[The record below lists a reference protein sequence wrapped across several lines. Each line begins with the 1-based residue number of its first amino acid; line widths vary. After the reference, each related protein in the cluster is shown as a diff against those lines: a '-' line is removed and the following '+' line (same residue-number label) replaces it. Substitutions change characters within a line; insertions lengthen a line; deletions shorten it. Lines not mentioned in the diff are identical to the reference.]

1 MDLLE
6 IKHSQLVGQA
16 AVRKI
21 WVQGLSQCFVSHLEI
36 TSQRLLRKT
45 IEEFLSKINGRALEA
60 APCTALRVWS
70 LLNFGRTR
78 TKTGSTAVALDS
90 DQLACITGLQLSQ
103 YWISLEVIVTTV
115 NWFLCANEISMDFV
129 LQTKAP
135 RIKCLNLRWSLSN
148 KKVLEQI
155 CLAATYVEN
164 SVPCRAA
171 NLDLRLDHEDDF
183 CSDSNWRV

>member
-60 APCTALRVWS
+60 ALLHSFEGLESFELWTNKDKDRVNS
-70 LLNFGRTR
+70 SCFGQRPACLYNGVATLAILNQFG
-78 TKTGSTAVALDS
+78 SHS
-90 DQLACITGLQLSQ
+90 DNRQLIFMS
-103 YWISLEVIVTTV
+103 
-115 NWFLCANEISMDFV
+115 
-129 LQTKAP
+129 K
-135 RIKCLNLRWSLSN
+135 
-148 KKVLEQI
+148 
-155 CLAATYVEN
+155 
-164 SVPCRAA
+164 
-171 NLDLRLDHEDDF
+171 
-183 CSDSNWRV
+183 